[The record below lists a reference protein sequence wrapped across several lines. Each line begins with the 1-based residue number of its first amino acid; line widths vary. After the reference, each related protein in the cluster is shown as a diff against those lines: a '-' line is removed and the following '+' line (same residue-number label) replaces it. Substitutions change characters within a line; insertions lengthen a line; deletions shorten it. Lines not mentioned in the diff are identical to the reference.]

1 MIKLFDI
8 NDFNTLVAVCDEIE
22 TIAYDAMEHIY
33 PSKEVQAGVIHYYVA
48 LVNHFISWKGDELAM
63 WRLCYNPTH
72 LKVVPYKAS
81 DYDVPDGYVNP
92 NPEE

>member
-8 NDFNTLVAVCDEIE
+8 KDFNNLVAVCEEIE
-22 TIAYDAMEHIY
+22 TIAYDAMVYIH

-48 LVNHFISWKGDELAM
+48 LVNHFISWKDNNLAM
-63 WRLCYNPTH
+63 WRLCYHPTY

-81 DYDVPDGYVNP
+81 DCDVPEGFINP